1 MSTSNT
7 LSSGTPLE
15 ILALESLGTAARLIN
30 ALCRVAMIDT
40 LTAGH
45 LHEHRNYGKVCM
57 MSIIDLEM
65 NASDQVPSGRRSNE
79 GANHE

>member
-1 MSTSNT
+1 
-7 LSSGTPLE
+7 
-15 ILALESLGTAARLIN
+15 
-30 ALCRVAMIDT
+30 MIDT

-57 MSIIDLEM
+57 MSIIDIEM
-65 NASDQVPSGRRSNE
+65 NASDQVTSGRRSNE